1 MKRLFVIG
9 NGFDLHHDLPTGMND
24 FRDYMKINLPS
35 DYDYFCE
42 LLERRFPNSFVRD
55 WNHLE
60 TMLSQIVDL
69 DDLENLLVD
78 SIESSEKDMDRAS
91 YWWDIQYNVRI
102 SKDNYHA
109 LLNGL
114 DDWIHSIDISHKT
127 PKPDLYFKS
136 DDFFL
141 NFNYTSSLQKI
152 YGIEEKQ
159 VLHIHGNADTSKIL
173 GHNESYEIFPL
184 LNKTLSPEAIEY
196 GLEEDW
202 RIEEAKEV
210 LNQIPEMFYKDS
222 LSIIG
227 HNKHFFENLSNYDQV
242 VFMGWSLGKQDQ
254 IYMDEIMEH
263 ITENTEIKV
272 VGYDQKAI
280 HTYEE
285 YFEDHGYPQNRAKYF
300 LWEDVEKVF
309 E

>member
-9 NGFDLHHDLPTGMND
+9 NGFDLHHGLKTEMND
-24 FRDYMKINLPS
+24 FRDYLRINYPQQYYAFVS
-35 DYDYFCE
+35 F
-42 LLERRFPNSFVRD
+42 LEKYYTDAKAQD
-55 WNHLE
+55 WNELE
-60 TMLSQIVDL
+60 TMLSYSSDIEPML
-69 DDLENLLVD
+69 DDAID
-78 SIESSEKDMDRAS
+78 SSETDMGRAS
-91 YWWDIQYNVRI
+91 YWHDIQYNAERLRNDFLAVI
-102 SKDNYHA
+102 
-109 LLNGL
+109 NGL
-114 DDWIHSIDISHKT
+114 DSWINSIDISKYS
-127 PKPDLYFKS
+127 PKCNIDFTL

-141 NFNYTSSLQKI
+141 NFNYTSSLQKL
-152 YGIEEKQ
+152 YGIEEKKI
-159 VLHIHGNADTSKIL
+159 LHIHGNADTIKIL
-173 GHNESYEIFPL
+173 GHNESYEVFPL
-184 LNKTLSPEAIEY
+184 LNKNISPEAIEY

-285 YFEDHGYPQNRAKYF
+285 YFEDHGYPKNRAKYF
-300 LWEDVEKVF
+300 LWEDVGKVF